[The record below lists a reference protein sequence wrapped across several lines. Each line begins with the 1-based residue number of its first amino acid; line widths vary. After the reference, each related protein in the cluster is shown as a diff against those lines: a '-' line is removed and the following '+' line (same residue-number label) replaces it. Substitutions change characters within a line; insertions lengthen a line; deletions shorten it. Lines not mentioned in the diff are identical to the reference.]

1 MELNK
6 KTKDIMNKN
15 LLDELGVSL
24 EEAQKMGWEEF
35 ESLLELKSGKILG
48 YDKPSILHQNSG
60 DDSVLIDNGRFT
72 TIEEVDEKMDRML
85 KKERGLEK

>member
-35 ESLLELKSGKILG
+35 ESLLELKSGKKLG
-48 YDKPSILHQNSG
+48 YAKPSILHQNSG

-85 KKERGLEK
+85 KKDRGFEK

>member
-35 ESLLELKSGKILG
+35 ESLIELKSGKKLS
-48 YDKPSILHQNSG
+48 YAKPSILHQNSG

-72 TIEEVDEKMDRML
+72 TMEEVDEKMDRML
-85 KKERGLEK
+85 KKERGLDR